1 VVNIE
6 RESKMSGSIHDKGVL
21 IMSGFVRRRF
31 GQDKPLALDASIGFE
46 QSYSGIE
53 GDSASC
59 AELYT
64 LLSSLS
70 DLPLRQDIAV
80 TGSVNQR
87 GQVQPI
93 GGANEKIEGF
103 FEVCKLKGLTGDQG
117 VMIPSRNVRHLMLN
131 DEVVEAVEN
140 GKFNIYA
147 VDTVEEGIEILT
159 NVEAG
164 VKDDN
169 GKYTEDSVYR
179 RADRRLREMAE
190 VLKDFGPMQ
199 QEQGTV

>member
-1 VVNIE
+1 
-6 RESKMSGSIHDKGVL
+6 MTGYLAG
-21 IMSGFVRRRF
+21 RF
-31 GQDKPLALDASIGFE
+31 GQDKPLSLSASLCFE

-64 LLSSLS
+64 LLSALA

-93 GGANEKIEGF
+93 GGVNEKVEGF
-103 FEVCKLKGLTGDQG
+103 FEVCKQKGLTGSQG
-117 VMIPSRNVRHLMLN
+117 VLIPGRNLNNLML
-131 DEVVEAVEN
+131 DRDVVQAVED
-140 GKFNIYA
+140 GTFSVYA

-159 NVEAG
+159 GVQAG
-164 VKDDN
+164 NRDPSGAFPAESVF
-169 GKYTEDSVYR
+169 GKVDE
-179 RADRRLREMAE
+179 RLRTMAD
-190 VLKDFGPMQ
+190 VLKEYAAPAPSDKASR
-199 QEQGTV
+199 